1 MIQGRWWRRNAQGV
15 LGITVLGAV
24 IVIAAAAPLISPRDP
39 NEQNLRERL
48 EPPAF
53 TNSESASYALGS
65 DHLGRDVLSRL
76 CHGAR
81 ISLLVGFA
89 AVACAGTLGVLMGLS
104 AGYFGGILETGV
116 VAVADAQLALP
127 YIVLAIAMAATLGP
141 TLTNVILALTITG
154 WVVFARVARGETL
167 SVSARTFVEA
177 ARSIGATDR
186 HIILRHILPN
196 VMPTITVV
204 ATVQVA
210 RMILMESALSFLGV
224 GVPVDT
230 PTWGAMLSD
239 GRNYLREAPWIA
251 TFPGLAITTTVVGV
265 NFVGNWLRELMNP
278 WRKETR

>member
-1 MIQGRWWRRNAQGV
+1 MARWWRRNAQGV
-15 LGITVLGAV
+15 LGVLVLGTV
-24 IVIAAAAPLISPRDP
+24 IVMAAVAPLIAPRDP
-39 NEQNLRERL
+39 NAQNLRERL
-48 EPPAF
+48 TPPAF
-53 TNSESASYALGS
+53 TSLDSSSYALGS

-76 CHGAR
+76 YYGAR

-89 AVACAGTLGVLMGLS
+89 AVACAGALGVLLGLS

-141 TLTNVILALTITG
+141 SLANVIIALTITG
-154 WVVFARVARGETL
+154 WVVFARVARAETL

-186 HIILRHILPN
+186 HILLRHILPN
-196 VMPTITVV
+196 VIPTITVV
-204 ATVQVA
+204 ATIQVA

-251 TFPGLAITTTVVGV
+251 TFPGFAITITVVGV
-265 NFVGNWLRELMNP
+265 NFLGNWLRELMNP
-278 WRKETR
+278 RRKQTR